1 MKKRGQAAIEF
12 LVFVGVAMLLLVV
25 YVGISNHYLNL
36 LYNKEKAASADDFL
50 QTIVNEFNTA
60 GRIENGYS
68 RAIQL
73 PAKIGKYNYFLYI
86 GDMPIT
92 EKSGLQGDKREAVLY
107 SENKEYVKTLSINV
121 VDKCSVFTDEQVC
134 IGSYGYNCEWNN
146 KCFSNINMDP
156 RGVLI
161 IKKTNN
167 EIIFEKG

>member
-50 QTIVNEFNTA
+50 QTIANEFNIA
-60 GRIENGYS
+60 ARVENGYS
-68 RAIQL
+68 RTIQL
-73 PAKIGKYNYFLYI
+73 PAKTGKYDYSLYV
-86 GDMPIT
+86 GDMPGSTGSIG
-92 EKSGLQGDKREAVLY
+92 SKREVVIY
-107 SENKEYVKTLSINV
+107 SESKEYVKTLSV
-121 VDKCSVFTDEQVC
+121 DAVDKCSVFTDEQVC